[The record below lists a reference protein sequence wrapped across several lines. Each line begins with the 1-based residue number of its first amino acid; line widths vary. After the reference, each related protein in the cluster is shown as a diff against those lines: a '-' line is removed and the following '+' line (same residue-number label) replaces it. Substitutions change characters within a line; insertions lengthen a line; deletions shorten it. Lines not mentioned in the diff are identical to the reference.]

1 MAFRFARATIRP
13 AMTEHESHEDSGKG
27 LVSFPRGI
35 SDDPVS
41 NWLQAERGIDAETP
55 AVPRSGPAG
64 AGSVA
69 TQSGLVHPSG
79 CDIESP
85 A

>member
-13 AMTEHESHEDSGKG
+13 AMTEHESHEDSGKRPF
-27 LVSFPRGI
+27 SFSRGI

-41 NWLQAERGIDAETP
+41 NWLQAEREIDAE
-55 AVPRSGPAG
+55 ALAAPRSGPAR

-69 TQSGLVHPSG
+69 TQSGLVHPSD